1 MTGRERFDT
10 NLAVIDLAIARVCR
24 DAGLRGADAED
35 FASNV
40 KLALLSNDCAIV
52 SKFEGRSSF
61 ATYITIVIRR
71 LLIAERRMTEG
82 RWRPSAEH
90 PPRPRLVP
98 FDDELEI
105 AGDASADER
114 VRLLDSRRRSAE
126 ASRVVRQ
133 TMAAMTV
140 EDRVILRLRY
150 VEGKSIAD
158 IARALDVA
166 QRPLYRRIEALL
178 ADLRRALRRAGIRED
193 AVADLVGAAE
203 AQLDF
208 GLQNGT
214 SDEAQP
220 S

>member
-40 KLALLSNDCAIV
+40 KLALLSNDYAIV
-52 SKFEGRSSF
+52 AKFEGRSSF

-71 LLIAERRMTEG
+71 LLIAERRATEG
-82 RWRPSAEH
+82 RWRPSAEQA
-90 PPRPRLVP
+90 PRPRLVP

-105 AGDASADER
+105 AANGSADER
-114 VRLLDSRRRSAE
+114 VRLFDSKRRSAE
-126 ASRVVRQ
+126 ASRVVREA
-133 TMAAMTV
+133 MGAMTT

-150 VEGKSIAD
+150 AEGKSIAD
-158 IARALDVA
+158 IARALGVA
-166 QRPLYRRIEALL
+166 QRPLYRQVEALL
-178 ADLRRALRRAGIRED
+178 AALRLALRRAGIREE
-193 AVADLVGAAE
+193 AVADLIGAPE
-203 AQLDF
+203 TQLDF
-208 GLQNGT
+208 GLQNGK

>member
-40 KLALLSNDCAIV
+40 KLALLSNDYAIV
-52 SKFEGRSSF
+52 AKFEGRSSF

-71 LLIAERRMTEG
+71 LLIAERRLTEG
-82 RWRPSAEH
+82 RWSPAAERV
-90 PPRPRLVP
+90 PRPRLVP
-98 FDDELEI
+98 FDDELEV

-114 VRLLDSRRRSAE
+114 VRLLDSKRRSAE

-133 TMAAMTV
+133 AMDAMTV

-158 IARALDVA
+158 ISRALDVA

-193 AVADLVGAAE
+193 AVADLIGAPE
-203 AQLDF
+203 TQLDF
-208 GLQNGT
+208 GLQDGKP
-214 SDEAQP
+214 DEAQP